1 MCGVSF
7 VTGIGMLGLEVL
19 RESLCECGVKLVFDM
34 C

>member
-19 RESLCECGVKLVFDM
+19 REPLVNVGVKLVFDT